1 MRSLVLKAGTV
12 AGVVAVLALPATAA
26 QAATPTTTTSATT
39 TSASSSA
46 TTGRIVSGEALAAA
60 VVVAVPSTSAYAGPV
75 VQRRPLGSGTP
86 ASGYA
91 VVAGAPS

>member
-26 QAATPTTTTSATT
+26 QAATTSTTTT
-39 TSASSSA
+39 ASSSA

-60 VVVAVPSTSAYAGPV
+60 VVVAAPSTSAYAGPV

-86 ASGYA
+86 SSGYA
-91 VVAGAPS
+91 VAAGAAS